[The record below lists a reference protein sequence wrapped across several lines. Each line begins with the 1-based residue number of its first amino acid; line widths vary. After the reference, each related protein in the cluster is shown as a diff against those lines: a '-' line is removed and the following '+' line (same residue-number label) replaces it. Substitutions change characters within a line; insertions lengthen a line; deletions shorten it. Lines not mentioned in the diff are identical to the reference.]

1 LKKRGFEMTK
11 GRINYWTAEA
21 NRGHNW
27 TFTAYWVRDSYL
39 IRCYDQNGT
48 RIPGMFTLVNDEA
61 MDYPPDNE
69 RLMNLVLARDE
80 AEEKAGGKP
89 LARPPQN
96 VFDFP
101 SAADWP
107 DTNPATLE
115 AVDVDL
121 SDVETAADVL
131 QDLADDGETI
141 TLTRKQL
148 GELALDVI
156 LEGPGAIRKLQ
167 KQKKSGPDDGQ
178 DPGDRDS

>member
-1 LKKRGFEMTK
+1 MTK

-80 AEEKAGGKP
+80 AEDMEVYNRIEGKTTSEMIKQYSG
-89 LARPPQN
+89 R
-96 VFDFP
+96 DFAYYEIYKNAKQGFFP
-101 SAADWP
+101 TQATP
-107 DTNPATLE
+107 D
-115 AVDVDL
+115 
-121 SDVETAADVL
+121 
-131 QDLADDGETI
+131 QADD
-141 TLTRKQL
+141 Q
-148 GELALDVI
+148 
-156 LEGPGAIRKLQ
+156 
-167 KQKKSGPDDGQ
+167 
-178 DPGDRDS
+178 GDEPI

>member
-1 LKKRGFEMTK
+1 MTK
-11 GRINYWTAEA
+11 GMIRYWLGEA
-21 NRGHNW
+21 NRGHVW

-39 IRCYDQNGT
+39 VRCYDQNGT

-80 AEEKAGGKP
+80 AEAKAGGKP

-115 AVDVDL
+115 AADVDL
-121 SDVETAADVL
+121 SDVETTADVL
-131 QDLADDGETI
+131 RDLAADEEAQTF
-141 TLTRKQL
+141 TLTKKQL
-148 GELALDVI
+148 GELALDLI
-156 LEGPGAIRKLQ
+156 LEGPAAIQKLQ

>member
-1 LKKRGFEMTK
+1 MTK

-89 LARPPQN
+89 LARPPKN

-121 SDVETAADVL
+121 SDVETGADVL
-131 QDLADDGETI
+131 QDLAIPRGFFGGFSLNLLIFFNTMPSYCPPSHYALFKSDGFS
-141 TLTRKQL
+141 
-148 GELALDVI
+148 
-156 LEGPGAIRKLQ
+156 GASIRYRVCKMA
-167 KQKKSGPDDGQ
+167 G
-178 DPGDRDS
+178 